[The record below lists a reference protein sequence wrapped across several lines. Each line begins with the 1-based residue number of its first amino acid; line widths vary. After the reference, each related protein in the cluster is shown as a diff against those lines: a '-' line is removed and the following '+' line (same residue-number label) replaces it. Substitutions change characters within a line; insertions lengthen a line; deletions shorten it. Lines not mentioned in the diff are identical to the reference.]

1 MCSWWK
7 RRGAVVSE
15 KSNSRTAGLA
25 SGLGSSCHT
34 GMVDRPAVGR
44 TPLRVRQPFEG
55 PGRPQCERP
64 ILADVCLMHRSRA
77 RPERTSV
84 TPATVINLGDEA
96 LRPRS

>member
-7 RRGAVVSE
+7 RRGAVVSG

-44 TPLRVRQPFEG
+44 TPLRVRQPFGG
-55 PGRPQCERP
+55 PGRPQCERGRYWP
-64 ILADVCLMHRSRA
+64 NAEIHWQKMRGAS
-77 RPERTSV
+77 P
-84 TPATVINLGDEA
+84 
-96 LRPRS
+96 